1 MKSSEESKELLIL
14 LGLNVNSKNLDL
26 VRDWDEEE
34 DDIDTLLSNLGLLSS
49 DWNRSIIAHWR
60 DDDN

>member
-14 LGLNVNSKNLDL
+14 LGLNVNSKNLEL
-26 VRDWDEEE
+26 VRDWNEEE
-34 DDIDTLLSNLGLLSS
+34 DDIDTLLDNLGLLAS

-60 DDDN
+60 DDD